1 MKLTVSGDVSL
12 TYVETLFLIF
22 FPGIKFSENS
32 VDNDGIVSNVI
43 SRHEG
48 DVETAS
54 AEVTAFGKTV
64 TGYGRV
70 TSQLEPNDMRRVKA
84 AVGEAV
90 FKACTELLGT
100 TPPWGM
106 ISGVRPSKFAVQY
119 LASGMSD
126 EDVIKR
132 LTDEYYVYRNKAELV
147 TRVARTE
154 SALIASL
161 PENSCS
167 LYVSIPFCPT
177 RCSYCSF
184 VSYSTPRLLSLIPEY
199 LDALCS
205 EVERVCCRI
214 RSDDKIPHTVY
225 IGGGTPT
232 TLSAEQLERLLATI
246 EKHIDVSS
254 LREFTLEA
262 GRPDTITKEKL
273 ECAARHGV
281 TRISINP
288 QTLCDDVLREIGR
301 AHTADDFRR
310 AYAIARESGIPI
322 INTDLIVGLPGDTL
336 DSFKRTAEEIVALD
350 PENITVHA
358 FTVKR
363 AATIT
368 ERGEAVYS
376 YTGGDAGA
384 CIDYISSLMAD
395 KGYCPYYLYR
405 QKNSVGNLENTGFS
419 LPGKEGLYNI
429 LIMEEVHNIYG
440 VGAGAVTKFVG
451 APGEKIK
458 REFELKYPYEWL
470 ERLKND
476 QFMK

>member
-1 MKLTVSGDVSL
+1 MKLTVSGDVSV

-22 FPGIKFSENS
+22 FPGIKFSETS
-32 VDNDGIVSNVI
+32 VDVDGIVSTVI

-48 DVETAS
+48 EVETAE
-54 AEVTAFGKTV
+54 AVVTAFGRTV
-64 TGYGRV
+64 KGNGRV
-70 TSQLEPNDMRRVKA
+70 SSQLEPNNIRRVKA

-90 FKACTELLGT
+90 FKACTEILGAP
-100 TPPWGM
+100 PPWGM
-106 ISGVRPSKFAVQY
+106 ISGVRPSKIAVQY

-126 EDVIKR
+126 EEVIKR
-132 LTDEYYVYRNKAELV
+132 LIDEYYVYRNKAELV

-154 SALIASL
+154 SRLISAL
-161 PENSCS
+161 PENTCS

-205 EVERVCCRI
+205 EIKRVCERI
-214 RSDDKIPHTVY
+214 KSDGKTLHTVY

-232 TLSAEQLERLLATI
+232 TLNEDQLERLLSTLD
-246 EKHIDVSS
+246 KYVDVSS
-254 LREFTLEA
+254 LQEFTLEA
-262 GRPDTITKEKL
+262 GRPDTVTKEKL
-273 ECAARHGV
+273 SCAARHGV

-301 AHTADDFRR
+301 AHTADDFRH
-310 AYAIARESGIPI
+310 AYAVARDSGIPI
-322 INTDLIVGLPGDTL
+322 INTDLIVGLPGDTFE
-336 DSFKRTAEEIVALD
+336 SFKRTADEIASLE

-368 ERGEAVYS
+368 ERGQAVYS
-376 YTGGDAGA
+376 YTGGDAGT
-384 CIDYISSLMAD
+384 CIDYISSLIAEKCYM
-395 KGYCPYYLYR
+395 PYYMYR

-440 VGAGAVTKFVG
+440 VGAGAVTKLVSG
-451 APGEKIK
+451 PGEKIR

-470 ERLKND
+470 ERLKN
-476 QFMK
+476 QKN